1 MVGQIR
7 LFTNNATN
15 SDTLESIVFKEFSKK
30 YDFLM
35 SYSANSFWCRLRTRN
50 IIIANKKNKWSLI
63 FYDRFYSEDTSGY
76 IIKSQPIKTK
86 IYKKRINKRKVNE
99 LLLTFDAE
107 RIWNFDTDSLSIMGR
122 KLNDSMST
130 FISMTHGVSHRFEFI
145 SKDGYRIVECY
156 NPEGYL
162 KELPE
167 IVLRQNFINCIEKFW
182 KVTNSRKKYLR

>member
-1 MVGQIR
+1 
-7 LFTNNATN
+7 
-15 SDTLESIVFKEFSKK
+15 
-30 YDFLM
+30 M
-35 SYSANSFWCRLRTRN
+35 SYSANSFLCRLRTRN

-63 FYDRFYSEDTSGY
+63 FYDRFYSKDTSGY

-86 IYKKRINKRKVNE
+86 LYKKRINKRKVNE

-122 KLNDSMST
+122 KINDSMST
-130 FISMTHGVSHRFEFI
+130 FISITHGVSHRFEFI

>member
-50 IIIANKKNKWSLI
+50 IIIANKKNNVDVITL
-63 FYDRFYSEDTSGY
+63 YDRFYSEDTSGY

-99 LLLTFDAE
+99 LCLL
-107 RIWNFDTDSLSIMGR
+107 
-122 KLNDSMST
+122 SM
-130 FISMTHGVSHRFEFI
+130 
-145 SKDGYRIVECY
+145 
-156 NPEGYL
+156 L
-162 KELPE
+162 KEFGIL
-167 IVLRQNFINCIEKFW
+167 IQTL
-182 KVTNSRKKYLR
+182 